1 MNLIL
6 RGFHFEVHEIHDD
19 FWPGQMKHPI
29 WLETHNDDCDAK
41 YTSLDM
47 EPRE

>member
-6 RGFHFEVHEIHDD
+6 RGFHFEVHEIYDD

-29 WLETHNDDCDAK
+29 WLETHNDGVDYHYCNW
-41 YTSLDM
+41 DM
-47 EPRE
+47 EARE